1 MNNIIYFGRNNFPI
15 RQGNSNFL
23 TSSSSNYQK
32 NRENM
37 NYSQEVTI
45 KKNPNIIIK
54 NRNDNIIKKTPKYE
68 NNINLI
74 IDCKKDYK
82 KNPKIISYD
91 LNFKKNY
98 SFFEKNEKFNYINS
112 KINVLETEP
121 NKINNN
127 NIYSKLNQTKNKNNY
142 NEIFSNNNKPS
153 THILSTYYNNKNQIN
168 KNSIKKKNNNNI
180 NFNYNSPKVNN
191 NIKYNN
197 NNVKNMNLK
206 NNINN
211 SNNSKNKYQSFTNIN
226 KIINKDFPYFPELLK
241 EKGNLTKIKS
251 EISIKNRKRNENQNN
266 NPDTNNLNL
275 RRPLSSFSSD
285 IYLKTENNINIRNN
299 SYNNKFNT
307 NYNLINIV
315 SPKER
320 KNTYTNIN
328 SMGKEIKFNYQNYI
342 NLVSSHKKSNNNNYK
357 KIKDNYSFNQNDI
370 KFDKICLNKFYE
382 EAFNDSNNDK
392 NMNIKSN
399 NKNNKFENHDDIIY
413 KDNLT
418 TNQTTYTNGSN
429 KIKNLKKSISTLKQ
443 NNMYENEK
451 IENFEELHYF
461 IVSYIQ
467 NGKKAEKKFY

>member
-1 MNNIIYFGRNNFPI
+1 MNNITYFGRNNFPI

-45 KKNPNIIIK
+45 KKNPNIITK
-54 NRNDNIIKKTPKYE
+54 NRNDNIKKTPKYE

-74 IDCKKDYK
+74 IDCKKYYK

-98 SFFEKNEKFNYINS
+98 SFFEKNEKFSYINS

-180 NFNYNSPKVNN
+180 NFNYNSPKAND

-266 NPDTNNLNL
+266 NPEANNLNL

-342 NLVSSHKKSNNNNYK
+342 NLVSSHKKSNDNK

-399 NKNNKFENHDDIIY
+399 NKNNKFENADDIIY

-418 TNQTTYTNGSN
+418 TNQSTYTNGSN

-443 NNMYENEK
+443 NNMYGNEK

-461 IVSYIQ
+461 IISYIQ
-467 NGKKAEKKFY
+467 NGKKAEKKFN